1 MRKLKPVAG
10 TVEEVYEV
18 RPLGSRVRLATEV
31 GKELYLT
38 LPSTLVPE
46 VNLGQRVSGFAWME
60 EGGNSGW
67 LERGLAYYANPWF
80 SPKGGGKGGWGHPW
94 DSLAEAGLESK
105 EAEAF
110 WRFAGPMALEA
121 FRTEPYLLAWALR
134 SFVRADE
141 RLRALGMPR
150 EHPSRLSAF
159 AEYAVTLFAERT
171 GSTATPL
178 SELEE
183 ICKGNIDMLQF
194 GLSYAEERGSLVI
207 LGDKVALSKYA
218 RWERESVQHLLTPK
232 ASPVL
237 RSAFALEQ
245 GGEAMEALA
254 GVLKGGKALLLG
266 GAGTGKTTLI
276 RKVAEAYR
284 GVTLLA
290 PTGKAAKRLEEVTGL
305 KTKTIHAFLLDR
317 EVREEPVGLLVVDEF
332 SMVSSW
338 LLWALLGA
346 TGYATPLLFVGDPFQ
361 LPPVDPGHP
370 IAEME
375 SFVPKVELAK
385 SHRFDQGLG
394 KLLEALRGGKGDP
407 RRDWGGEKM
416 EGLEILPLGDS
427 LLEEALAEV
436 DGLKRVFLTPLKGG
450 KYGSVALNAKK
461 LEMEGRGDLFTAGS
475 LVMAVN
481 SDPVLG
487 VVNGDTF
494 RVEREENGLVYTA
507 EGKVIL
513 PEHRH
518 LFQGAYALTVHRSQ
532 GSEWDEVFVVL
543 PKEGLGIVDRR
554 WLYTAL
560 TRARK
565 RVVVFS
571 EGDALYEAMG
581 RSPSRRLGL
590 LGYYARA
597 LGLG

>member
-1 MRKLKPVAG
+1 MRKLKPIAG

-18 RPLGSRVRLATEV
+18 RPLGSRVRLNTEA
-31 GKELYLT
+31 GKEVYLT

-46 VNLGQRVSGFAWME
+46 VNLGQRVSGFAWMD
-60 EGGNSGW
+60 EGRNSGW
-67 LERGLAYYANPWF
+67 LEKGVAYYPNPWF
-80 SPKGGGKGGWGHPW
+80 SPRGGGKGGWGHPW
-94 DSLAEAGLESK
+94 DGLTEAGLEPK

-159 AEYAVTLFAERT
+159 AEYAVTLFLERT

-178 SELEE
+178 GELEE

-194 GLSYAEERGSLVI
+194 GLSYAEERGALVI

-218 RWERESVQHLLTPK
+218 RWERESVQHLLAPK

-237 RSAFALEQ
+237 RSAFALEG
-245 GGEAMEALA
+245 GGEALEALA
-254 GVLKGGKALLLG
+254 GVLKGGRALLLG

-305 KTKTIHAFLLDR
+305 KAKTIHAFLLER
-317 EVREEPVGLLVVDEF
+317 EVREEPIGLLVVDEF

-370 IAEME
+370 IVELE
-375 SFVPKVELAK
+375 SFVPKVELVK
-385 SHRFDQGLG
+385 GHRFDRELG
-394 KLLEALRGGKGDP
+394 KLLEALRGGKGGP
-407 RRDWGGEKM
+407 RRDWKGKKM
-416 EGLEILPLGDS
+416 EGLEVLPLEDS
-427 LLEEALAEV
+427 LVEEALAEV
-436 DGLKRVFLTPLKGG
+436 DGLKSVLLTPLKGG

-461 LEMEGRGDLFTAGS
+461 LEMEGKGGLFSPGS
-475 LVMAVN
+475 LILAVA
-481 SDPVLG
+481 SDPLLG

-494 RVEREENGLVYTA
+494 RVEREEGGLVYTA
-507 EGKVIL
+507 EGKAIP
-513 PEHRH
+513 PERRH

-532 GSEWDEVFVVL
+532 GSEWDEVYVAL
-543 PKEGLGIVDRR
+543 PKEGLGIADRR

-565 RVVVFS
+565 RVVVLS
-571 EGDALYEAMG
+571 EGDAFYQAME
-581 RSPSRRLGL
+581 RSPSRRVGL
-590 LGYYARA
+590 LGHYAKA

>member
-1 MRKLKPVAG
+1 MHQLKPIAG

-18 RPLGSRVRLATEV
+18 RPLGSRVRLATEA
-31 GKELYLT
+31 GREFYLT
-38 LPSTLVPE
+38 LPSALVPE

-60 EGGNSGW
+60 EGKNSGW
-67 LERGLAYYANPWF
+67 LERGLAYYPNPWF
-80 SPKGGGKGGWGHPW
+80 SPRGGGKRGWGHPW
-94 DSLAEAGLESK
+94 DGLTEAGLDPK

-121 FRTEPYLLAWALR
+121 FRTEPYLLVWALR

-141 RLRALGMPR
+141 RLRALGVPR
-150 EHPSRLSAF
+150 EHPSRLSTF
-159 AEYAVTLFAERT
+159 AEYAVTLFLERT

-178 SELEE
+178 GELEE
-183 ICKGNIDMLQF
+183 ICRGNIDILQF

-218 RWERESVQHLLTPK
+218 RWERESVQHLLAPK

-237 RSAFALEQ
+237 RSAFALEG

-254 GVLKGGKALLLG
+254 GALKRGKALLLG

-276 RKVAEAYR
+276 RKAAEAYR

-305 KTKTIHAFLLDR
+305 KAKTIHAFLLER
-317 EVREEPVGLLVVDEF
+317 EVREEPLGLLVVDEF

-338 LLWALLGA
+338 LLWALLGSI
-346 TGYATPLLFVGDPFQ
+346 GYATPLLFVGDPFQ
-361 LPPVDPGHP
+361 LPPIDPGHP
-370 IAEME
+370 IVELE
-375 SFVPKVELAK
+375 GFLPKVELVK
-385 SHRFDQGLG
+385 SHRFDRRLG
-394 KLLEALRGGKGDP
+394 ELLEALRRGKGSSK
-407 RRDWGGEKM
+407 DWGGEKA
-416 EGLEILPLGDS
+416 EGLEILPLEDP
-427 LLEEALAEV
+427 LVEEALAGV
-436 DGLKRVFLTPLKGG
+436 DGLKSVFLTPLKGG
-450 KYGSVALNAKK
+450 KYGSLALNAKK
-461 LEMEGRGDLFTAGS
+461 LEMEGRGDLFSAGS
-475 LVMAVN
+475 LILAVA
-481 SDPVLG
+481 SDPLLG

-494 RVEREENGLVYTA
+494 LVEREENGVVYTA
-507 EGKVIL
+507 EGKVIP
-513 PEHRH
+513 PERRH

-532 GSEWDEVFVVL
+532 GSEWDEVYVAL
-543 PKEGLGIVDRR
+543 PKEGLGVADRR

-565 RVVVFS
+565 RVVVLS
-571 EGDALYEAMG
+571 EGDAFYRAME
-581 RSPSRRLGL
+581 RPPSKRVGL
-590 LGYYARA
+590 LGHYAKA

>member
-1 MRKLKPVAG
+1 
-10 TVEEVYEV
+10 
-18 RPLGSRVRLATEV
+18 
-31 GKELYLT
+31 
-38 LPSTLVPE
+38 
-46 VNLGQRVSGFAWME
+46 
-60 EGGNSGW
+60 
-67 LERGLAYYANPWF
+67 
-80 SPKGGGKGGWGHPW
+80 
-94 DSLAEAGLESK
+94 
-105 EAEAF
+105 
-110 WRFAGPMALEA
+110 MALEA

-245 GGEAMEALA
+245 GGEVMEALA

-276 RKVAEAYR
+276 RKVAKAYR

-305 KTKTIHAFLLDR
+305 KTKTVHAFLLER

-370 IAEME
+370 IAELE
-375 SFVPKVELAK
+375 SFVPKVELTK

-394 KLLEALRGGKGDP
+394 KLLEALRRGKGDL

-416 EGLEILPLGDS
+416 EGLEILPLEDS

-436 DGLKRVFLTPLKGG
+436 DGLKSVLLTPLKGG
-450 KYGSVALNAKK
+450 KYGSLLLNAKK
-461 LEMEGRGDLFTAGS
+461 LEMEGKGDLFTAGS
-475 LVMAVN
+475 LLLAVS

-494 RVEREENGLVYTA
+494 RVGREENGLVYTA

-513 PEHRH
+513 PEQRH

-532 GSEWDEVFVVL
+532 GSEWDEVYVVL

-571 EGDALYEAMG
+571 EGDAFYQAME
-581 RSPSRRLGL
+581 RLPSKRLGL

>member
-1 MRKLKPVAG
+1 MRKLKPIAG
-10 TVEEVYEV
+10 TVDEVYEV
-18 RPLGSRVRLATEV
+18 RSLGSRVRLSTEE
-31 GKELYLT
+31 GKDLYLT
-38 LPSTLVPE
+38 LPSTLAPE

-60 EGGNSGW
+60 EGGSSGW
-67 LERGLAYYANPWF
+67 LERGLAYYPNPWF
-80 SPKGGGKGGWGHPW
+80 SPKTGGKGGWGNPW
-94 DSLAEAGLESK
+94 DSLAEAGLEPK

-159 AEYAVTLFAERT
+159 AEYAVTLFMERT
-171 GSTATPL
+171 GSTAAPL
-178 SELEE
+178 AELEE

-194 GLSYAEERGSLVI
+194 GLSYAEERGTLVI
-207 LGDKVALSKYA
+207 LGEKVALSKYA
-218 RWERESVQHLLTPK
+218 RWERESVQHLLAPK

-237 RSAFALEQ
+237 RSAFALE
-245 GGEAMEALA
+245 GSGEAMEALA
-254 GVLKGGKALLLG
+254 GALKGGKALLLG

-305 KTKTIHAFLLDR
+305 KTRTIHAFLLDR
-317 EVREEPVGLLVVDEF
+317 GVREEPVGLLVVDEF

-370 IAEME
+370 IAELE
-375 SFVPKVELAK
+375 SFVPKVELVK
-385 SHRFDQGLG
+385 SHRFDHGLG
-394 KLLEALRGGKGDP
+394 ELLETLRRGKGNP
-407 RRDWGGEKM
+407 RAEWGGEKV
-416 EGLEILPLGDS
+416 EGLEILPLEDS
-427 LLEEALAEV
+427 LVEEALAGV
-436 DGLKRVFLTPLKGG
+436 DGLKSVFLTPLKGG
-450 KYGSVALNAKK
+450 KYGSLALNAKR
-461 LEMEGRGDLFTAGS
+461 LEMEGKKDLFTAGS
-475 LVMAVN
+475 LVLAAS

-487 VVNGDTF
+487 VTNGDVF
-494 RVEREENGLVYTA
+494 LVEREEGGLVYTA
-507 EGKVIL
+507 EGKVIP
-513 PEHRH
+513 PEKRH
-518 LFQGAYALTVHRSQ
+518 LFQGGYALTVHRSQ
-532 GSEWDEVFVVL
+532 GSEWEEVYVAL

-571 EGDALYEAMG
+571 EGDAFYQAME
-581 RSPSRRLGL
+581 RLPSKRLGL
-590 LGYYARA
+590 LGYYARV
-597 LGLG
+597 LGPS

>member
-1 MRKLKPVAG
+1 MRSLKPIAG

-18 RPLGSRVRLATEV
+18 RPLGSRVRLATEA
-31 GKELYLT
+31 GKEVYLT

-60 EGGNSGW
+60 EGRNSGW
-67 LERGLAYYANPWF
+67 LERGLAYYPNPWF
-80 SPKGGGKGGWGHPW
+80 SPRRGKKGGWGHPW
-94 DSLAEAGLESK
+94 NDLAEAGLEPK

-159 AEYAVTLFAERT
+159 AEYAVTLFLERT

-178 SELEE
+178 GELEE
-183 ICKGNIDMLQF
+183 ICRGNIDMLQF
-194 GLSYAEERGSLVI
+194 GLSYAEERGTLVI

-218 RWERESVQHLLTPK
+218 RWERESVQHLLAPK
-232 ASPVL
+232 ASPIL
-237 RSAFALEQ
+237 RSAFALEG
-245 GGEAMEALA
+245 GGEALEALA
-254 GVLKGGKALLLG
+254 GTLREGKALLLG

-290 PTGKAAKRLEEVTGL
+290 PTGKAAKRLEEATGL
-305 KTKTIHAFLLDR
+305 KAKTIHAFLLER
-317 EVREEPVGLLVVDEF
+317 EVREEPIGLLVVDEF

-370 IAEME
+370 IAELE
-375 SFVPKVELAK
+375 GFVPKVELVK
-385 SHRFDQGLG
+385 SHRFGHGLG
-394 KLLEALRGGKGDP
+394 EFLEALREDKGGP
-407 RRDWGGEKM
+407 RREWKGRKM
-416 EGLEILPLGDS
+416 EGLEVLPLEDS
-427 LLEEALAEV
+427 LVEEALAEV
-436 DGLKRVFLTPLKGG
+436 DGLKSVFLTPLKGG

-461 LEMEGRGDLFTAGS
+461 LEKEGKGDLFSAGS
-475 LVMAVN
+475 LILAVA

-487 VVNGDTF
+487 VTNGDTF
-494 RVEREENGLVYTA
+494 RIEREEDGLVYTA
-507 EGKVIL
+507 EGKVIP
-513 PEHRH
+513 PERRH

-532 GSEWDEVFVVL
+532 GSEWDEVYVAL

-565 RVVVFS
+565 RVVVLS
-571 EGDALYEAMG
+571 EGDAFYQAIE
-581 RSPSRRLGL
+581 RSPYKRVGL
-590 LGYYARA
+590 LGYYAKA